1 MSVEYSQQIRK
12 VLNEVDKYLKG
23 WGLDVRNK
31 TKHYFCNSGKVGM
44 GEMAVSR
51 AGNLRSE

>member
-1 MSVEYSQQIRK
+1 MNEEYFSCRYDMCVDYSQQIRK

-31 TKHYFCNSGKVGM
+31 TKHYF
-44 GEMAVSR
+44 
-51 AGNLRSE
+51 L